1 MSEGF
6 RAIGKRMKRP
16 DSGPKLTGRE
26 RYAGDVSLPGMLH
39 ACFVFSSQAS
49 ALIRGIDTS
58 AALEVDGVVAVVT
71 ADDLPEFARDDAP
84 VDRGMFLLAH
94 QRVSFAGQRIAAVL
108 AETAAAAAI
117 AADLVEVEY
126 EPLPL
131 VAGPRVA
138 RSNGAPGVRE
148 ANPTNVTNQAHYT
161 RGDTE
166 RAFRD
171 GAFVVEREFHS
182 YAVHQSYLEPR
193 AVVAAADPA
202 GGVTIYTPTQAQFAI
217 RTAVAKALR
226 LAETDVRVQPMTV
239 GGGFGGKFIW
249 MEPIVALLAV
259 HAGRPVRVELTR
271 SQEFV
276 TTTPAPEALLRVGLA
291 ADEQGH
297 LTSVR
302 ADMTFDTGFFY
313 THAPWQQ
320 TSVMA
325 GANYR
330 FDSFD
335 ITSTETLSNR
345 TSAGAY
351 RAPGRTQAAFAL
363 ETLVD
368 EIAERLGISPIDL
381 RLRNVAQTGDTLP
394 DGTVWPGIELTRL
407 LEAAREHPLWMTP
420 CADGEG
426 VGVALGTMAGNT
438 ESASAT
444 MRLNADG
451 TLSVVV
457 GSIDLTGTTGGLT
470 QIAAEV
476 FGCDPSRIR
485 VTTAPTEVAPHSTG
499 TGGSKI
505 LYTVGNATIAAA
517 RDAREQVLAVAA
529 DALEAGVGDVEI
541 DDGSVVVR
549 GAPDRSLTLAQ
560 VYARTVAAGSPHAPV
575 FGQGNVANPVKAPPT
590 AVHIAR
596 VLVDRETGQV
606 RVTGYAALQDVG
618 RAINPAEID
627 GQIHG
632 AVAQG
637 IGWAL
642 GEALIFDDD
651 AQVVGGTLMDYALP
665 HATDVPTI
673 DTQIHEYPSE
683 HGPFGAKGVGEMPS
697 VPPAAAIANAIANA
711 TGVRLTQLPMT
722 PERVWTALGQRDG
735 QPRG

>member
-1 MSEGF
+1 MSERF

-26 RYAGDVSLPGMLH
+26 RYVGDISLPGMLH

-58 AALEVDGVVAVVT
+58 AAREVGGVVAVVT

-84 VDRGMFLLAH
+84 VDRGMFLFAH
-94 QRVSFAGQRIAAVL
+94 RRVSFVGQRIAAVL

-126 EPLPL
+126 EPLPF
-131 VAGPRVA
+131 VAGPREA
-138 RSNGAPGVRE
+138 RSEGAPAVRE
-148 ANPTNVTNQAHYT
+148 ANPTNITNQAHYT
-161 RGDTE
+161 RGDVE
-166 RAFRD
+166 RAFRE
-171 GAFVVEREFHS
+171 GAVAVEREFHS

-202 GGVTIYTPTQAQFAI
+202 GGVTVYTPTQAQFAI

-226 LAETDVRVQPMTV
+226 MAETEVRVQPMTV

-249 MEPIVALLAV
+249 MEPIVALLAI

-271 SQEFV
+271 TQEFA
-276 TTTPAPEALLRVGLA
+276 TTTPAPEALLRVGMA
-291 ADEQGH
+291 SDERGR
-297 LTSVR
+297 LTGVR
-302 ADMTFDTGFFY
+302 ADMTFDSGFFY

-330 FDSFD
+330 YDSYE

-368 EIAERLGISPIDL
+368 EIAEQLGVSPIDL
-381 RLRNVAQTGDTLP
+381 RLQNVAQTGDALP
-394 DGTVWPGIELTRL
+394 DGTVWPGIELAKL
-407 LEAAREHPLWMTP
+407 LEAAREHPLWTTP
-420 CADGEG
+420 CVDGEG
-426 VGVALGTMAGNT
+426 VGVALGTMVGNT

-444 MRLNADG
+444 MRLNPDG

-457 GSIDLTGTTGGLT
+457 GSIDLTGTTSGLT

-505 LYTVGNATIAAA
+505 LYTVGNAMIEAAK
-517 RDAREQVLAVAA
+517 DAREQVLAVAA

-541 DDGSVVVR
+541 EDDSVVVR

-560 VYARTVAAGSPHAPV
+560 VHARTVVAGSPYPPV

-596 VLVDRETGQV
+596 VRVDRETGHV

-642 GEALIFDDD
+642 SEALVYDED
-651 AQVVGGTLMDYALP
+651 AQVIGGTLMDYALP
-665 HATDVPTI
+665 HAVDVPNIETE
-673 DTQIHEYPSE
+673 IHEYPSE
-683 HGPFGAKGVGEMPS
+683 QGPFGMKGVGEMPS

-722 PERVWTALGQRDG
+722 PERVWKALRTTDG